1 MNKLE
6 RLISELCP
14 DGVPSYPLHEVFDIR
29 NGYTPSKSN
38 SKYWTN
44 GTVPWFR
51 MEDIQKNGRLLS
63 SAIQCVHESALKGAG
78 VYEAF
83 SIIMSTSATIGEHA
97 MIEVPFLAN
106 QRFTVLTRKR
116 KFVERMRPKF
126 AYYLMFGLAQFCK
139 ENTTMSSFAG
149 VEMTK
154 FRLFTIQ
161 IPPIQVQ
168 DEIIRI
174 LDIFTVLQAEL
185 EAELEARKIQYSEFL
200 RSTFEFSDRDEVR
213 WAEIGEVCSTFSGAF
228 VKKTEQDD
236 DFEYPV
242 FNGGSTATGYY
253 SDFNSPEN
261 SIAISARGSIG
272 AVNWVPTKF
281 WAGNSCHVV
290 LATDPGLNNRFLYHY
305 LKFHEPSLYAL
316 RAVGSIPAL
325 NLKPLLKFSVPLPPL
340 EVQRKISGVL
350 DKFELLIN
358 DNSTGLPGE
367 IAARRQ
373 QYEYYR
379 NKLLTF
385 RSLEAA

>member
-1 MNKLE
+1 
-6 RLISELCP
+6 
-14 DGVPSYPLHEVFDIR
+14 
-29 NGYTPSKSN
+29 
-38 SKYWTN
+38 
-44 GTVPWFR
+44 
-51 MEDIQKNGRLLS
+51 
-63 SAIQCVHESALKGAG
+63 
-78 VYEAF
+78 
-83 SIIMSTSATIGEHA
+83 
-97 MIEVPFLAN
+97 
-106 QRFTVLTRKR
+106 
-116 KFVERMRPKF
+116 
-126 AYYLMFGLAQFCK
+126 
-139 ENTTMSSFAG
+139 
-149 VEMTK
+149 
-154 FRLFTIQ
+154 
-161 IPPIQVQ
+161 
-168 DEIIRI
+168 
-174 LDIFTVLQAEL
+174 
-185 EAELEARKIQYSEFL
+185 
-200 RSTFEFSDRDEVR
+200 VR

-253 SDFNSPEN
+253 GDFNSPEN

-358 DNSTGLPGE
+358 DISAGLPGE

-373 QYEYYR
+373 QYEFYR
-379 NKLLTF
+379 DQLLTF
-385 RSLEAA
+385 KALVVA